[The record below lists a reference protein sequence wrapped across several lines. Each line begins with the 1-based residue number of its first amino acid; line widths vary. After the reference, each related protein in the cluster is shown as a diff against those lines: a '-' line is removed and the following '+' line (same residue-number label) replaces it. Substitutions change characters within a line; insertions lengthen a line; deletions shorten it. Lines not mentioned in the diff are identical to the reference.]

1 MEQDGSSGKTAEK
14 TQGEGTSRRDFL
26 RMAGMGGAA
35 VFSGG
40 LLAACA
46 DDSAS
51 TSTTAAGATT
61 TSAAAAPSTSGSA
74 PAGRVIKIGYVS
86 PQTGPIAAF
95 GEADQFVI
103 ESVTAQL
110 ADGITVAGTVH
121 PIEIVTRDSQSD
133 PVVAGEMAEEL
144 ILDEAVDL
152 MVVASTP
159 ETTNPVADQCEING
173 VPCVSTVAPWQPW
186 FLGRGGDPAV
196 GFTWTYHYFW
206 GLEGLIPQF
215 IALWDKLETNKVVG
229 GLFPNDG
236 DGQAWGDPELGFPP
250 ALEAAGYTLIDPG
263 RYENLSDDFSAQI
276 AAFAD
281 GGAQLITG
289 VPLPPDFATFWTQA
303 AQQGLTP
310 VGATIGKAILFPA
323 AVEALDGD
331 SGDGLTSEVW
341 WSPGHPFSSSLT
353 GEGAQAV
360 ADGYTSAT
368 GRQWTQ
374 PIGFVHSLFEVAAD
388 VLSRTQDIEDKESIL
403 AAVTGT
409 NLETLVG
416 PVNWSTGNPATNPVP
431 NVSTTPLVGGQWVLG
446 SGDFKYDLLVVDNSQ
461 TPSVEVTGEIKPIG
475 G

>member
-1 MEQDGSSGKTAEK
+1 MEHDEKGGSMSEK
-14 TQGEGTSRRDFL
+14 ESESGTSRRDFL
-26 RMAGMGGAA
+26 RMASLGGVAM
-35 VFSGG
+35 VGGG

-46 DDSAS
+46 DDEGGGTS
-51 TSTTAAGATT
+51 TTAGGAATTTAAGATT
-61 TSAAAAPSTSGSA
+61 TSAA
-74 PAGRVIKIGYVS
+74 PAGRPIKIGYVS

-103 ESVTAQL
+103 EAVQAQWV
-110 ADGITVAGTVH
+110 DGITVAGTVH
-121 PIEIVTRDSQSD
+121 PVEIVTRDTQSD
-133 PVVAGEMAEEL
+133 PVVAGQVAEEL
-144 ILDEAVDL
+144 ILDEAIDL
-152 MVVASTP
+152 MLVASTP

-173 VPCVSTVAPWQPW
+173 IPCVSTVAPWQPW
-186 FLGRGGDPAV
+186 FFGRGGDPTV

-215 IALWDKLETNKVVG
+215 IALWDKLETNKIVG

-250 ALEAAGYTLIDPG
+250 ALEAAGYTIVDPG
-263 RYENLSDDFSAQI
+263 RYENLSGSFSTQI
-276 AAFAD
+276 AAFAEA
-281 GGAQLITG
+281 GAQIITG
-289 VPLPPDFATFWTQA
+289 VPLPPDFATFWTEA
-303 AQQGLTP
+303 AQQSLTP
-310 VGATIGKAILFPA
+310 VAATIGKAILFPA

-353 GEGAQAV
+353 GQSAQEV
-360 ADGYTSAT
+360 ADAYTAAT
-368 GRQWTQ
+368 DRQWTQ

-388 VLSRTQDIEDKESIL
+388 VLGRTQDIEDKQSIL
-403 AAVTGT
+403 GAVTGT

-416 PVNWSTGNPATNPVP
+416 PVNWTVAGPVP
-431 NVSTTPLVGGQWVLG
+431 NVTTTPLVGGQWVLG

-461 TPSVEVTGEIKPIG
+461 TPSVPLTGEIKPIG

>member
-1 MEQDGSSGKTAEK
+1 VEHEKGRSMSEKESGS
-14 TQGEGTSRRDFL
+14 GTSRRDFIK
-26 RMAGMGGAA
+26 MAGLGGVA
-35 VFSGG
+35 VVGGG

-46 DDSAS
+46 DDTGT
-51 TSTTAAGATT
+51 TSTGGGATT
-61 TSAAAAPSTSGSA
+61 TSAAGGSSTTGAA
-74 PAGRVIKIGYVS
+74 PAGRPIKIGYVS

-103 ESVTAQL
+103 ETVQARWV
-110 ADGITVAGTVH
+110 DGITVAGTVH
-121 PIEIVTRDSQSD
+121 PVEIVTRDTQSD
-133 PVVAGEMAEEL
+133 PVVAGQVAEEL
-144 ILDEAVDL
+144 ILDEAIDL
-152 MVVASTP
+152 MLVASTP

-173 VPCVSTVAPWQPW
+173 IPCVSTVAPWQPW
-186 FLGRGGDPAV
+186 FFGRAGDPAV

-215 IALWDKLETNKVVG
+215 IALWDKLETNKIVG

-236 DGQAWGDPELGFPP
+236 DGNAWGDTELGFPP
-250 ALEAAGYTLIDPG
+250 ALEAAGYTIIDPG
-263 RYENLSDDFSAQI
+263 RYENLSDDFSTQI
-276 AAFAD
+276 TAFNDA
-281 GGAQLITG
+281 GAQLITG

-353 GEGAQAV
+353 GESAQEV

-388 VLSRTQDIEDKESIL
+388 VLGRTQDIEDKQSIL
-403 AAVTGT
+403 DAVVGT
-409 NLETLVG
+409 SMETLVG
-416 PVNWSTGNPATNPVP
+416 PVDWTTPGPVP
-431 NVSTTPLVGGQWVLG
+431 NVTTTPLVGGQWVLG

-461 TPSVEVTGEIKPIG
+461 TPSVPLTGEIKPIG